1 MSETCAECGV
11 SIDTAHDEHWR
22 CPGGDCTAV
31 WCAVHGRSLG
41 RCPDC
46 GRALEYAEA
55 SITKRLFEE
64 PGIRGLLG
72 F

>member
-1 MSETCAECGV
+1 MS
-11 SIDTAHDEHWR
+11 
-22 CPGGDCTAV
+22 PGRG
-31 WCAVHGRSLG
+31 
-41 RCPDC
+41 PDC